1 MKFKGSKKIVSLFLA
16 VLMVVSSVP
25 AFALNASAAVNTS
38 TDVSVLETAMQNYEK
53 KMQNLQDE
61 NVGIMTNMKAA
72 YDAYVDAQKAI
83 DAVKYGYSTSID
95 VASVAANL
103 TNATNNMNSWTSYK
117 GTMRSKF
124 STDANY
130 VRDEDYAN
138 TYKNL
143 LYADET
149 ATQTSVT
156 QVEVFKN
163 IFNNK
168 IYCNGSFYYSN
179 VVMLYDGKTAP
190 QTGVMFNSYGSN
202 TSGTLGKNV
211 KEYAAWMSAGNGGL
225 KLTLDRWKGT
235 SDNGDYQWIMNSNR
249 DDSIYAS
256 DNTSYVTSKHSSNI
270 QHGNYI
276 TFDASNDPFTND
288 DLVKTYTPTW
298 SFYTTVGDKDNRNKG
313 QVSTSIQIQIFNYEA
328 VLKAIDSTKS
338 TIAKVANYK
347 QGGLSTL
354 FNDIESLMKDP
365 NSFFT
370 ENGARKNGID
380 SCSSYYS
387 GVITNTKRD
396 LNSVTAD
403 DTRYKDLRTAI
414 ADAETAPT
422 TKTADSLVAYGKA
435 ISEARNVFASDVI
448 SHGYNSPDNAATK
461 ANAITTA
468 YNALVNA
475 DSDDAYSNF
484 DAAVKVVEAMN
495 QDALTADGKTAIAN
509 ALSTQKA
516 IVYKTLSGDD
526 ANAYY
531 LATGQQPTGELKNTA
546 KSETDPCT
554 ALLLNTAQNTEYIK
568 KSTLTFA
575 AQIDGVSV
583 SEANKVQT
591 DIPYGELVELSANAF
606 ADVKALNGNYSVR
619 WTVSYEENGGSRKI
633 TSIDN
638 TVLVRVTENMTVT
651 ALVTNENSKENNDQY
666 IVKFY
671 NLYNN
676 LEDVTYVSKDKLPA
690 EGTVKN
696 TTISVGTVENYK
708 PDVPFY
714 NLTGFTVS
722 APDKYNV
729 VKIRPLYDTIPNVII
744 NVIKGNVKENNYV
757 MAGSNEYAIDRPLY
771 LETSVADFYAWAV
784 KTTDGKYQIVSYD
797 KDYVFKTYVN
807 ETYTPVVQISDTSY
821 EVYTGNGDET
831 EPLTADNI
839 DQFNNNTDYNLSNND
854 YLYAK
859 LKSKAPFVYIEKAQD
874 INVDGVDKYRLYIR
888 ITAGSDSSLSSF
900 GLKNGDKTFV
910 VKERNNLTGQFS
922 VTFKNKPADTSAVKA
937 YASYKF
943 NYNYAGVDYNIVAT
957 DLSSIPTV

>member
-38 TDVSVLETAMQNYEK
+38 TDVSALETAMQNYEK

-72 YDAYVDAQKAI
+72 YDAYVNAQKAI
-83 DAVKYGYSTSID
+83 DAIKYGYSTSINVSA
-95 VASVAANL
+95 VADNL
-103 TNATNNMNSWTSYK
+103 TKATNDMNTWTSYK

-124 STDANY
+124 SGDK
-130 VRDEDYAN
+130 DYLDDYYYN
-138 TYKNL
+138 ITYQNI

-149 ATQTSVT
+149 ASSAGEAKIQTYKDRFSNLST
-156 QVEVFKN
+156 IGKFT
-163 IFNNK
+163 
-168 IYCNGSFYYSN
+168 YSS
-179 VVMLYDGKTAP
+179 VVMLYDDKTAP
-190 QTGVMFNSYGSN
+190 QTGVMF
-202 TSGTLGKNV
+202 TSTPKKDSTFGTAHAA
-211 KEYAAWMSAGNGGL
+211 EYAAWMSANNGGL
-225 KLTLDRWKGT
+225 KLALDKWKGWDTNDNFQYIVNGCKDTLST
-235 SDNGDYQWIMNSNR
+235 SDT
-249 DDSIYAS
+249 
-256 DNTSYVTSKHSSNI
+256 TSYKTESHKDAVRY
-270 QHGNYI
+270 GNYI
-276 TFDASNDPFTND
+276 TFDASNDPFNGEM
-288 DLVKTYTPTW
+288 VKTYTPTW
-298 SFYTTVGDKDNRNKG
+298 SFYTTIGDKDNRNKG
-313 QVSTSIQIQIFNYEA
+313 EVSTSKTIQIFNYKA
-328 VLKAIDSTKS
+328 VLSAIDSTKS
-338 TIAKVANYK
+338 TIANVANYK

-354 FNDIESLMKDP
+354 FSDIESLMKDP

-396 LNSVTAD
+396 LTSVTAD
-403 DTRYKDLRTAI
+403 DAKFQTLRDAIKDSQTA
-414 ADAETAPT
+414 T
-422 TKTADSLVAYGKA
+422 TDKTADSLVAYGKA
-435 ISEARNVFASDVI
+435 IKAGRDFFANLATYTNN
-448 SHGYNSPDNAATK
+448 GDNAESL
-461 ANAITTA
+461 ANAIKTK
-468 YNALVNA
+468 YNALVNVDA
-475 DSDDAYSNF
+475 DDAYTNF

-516 IVYKTLSGDD
+516 KVYTTLSGED

-546 KSETDPCT
+546 NNETDTYT
-554 ALLLNTAQNTEYIK
+554 AALLNTAQNKEYIK

-583 SEANKVQT
+583 SEANKVQSN
-591 DIPYGELVELSANAF
+591 IPYGELVDLSANDF
-606 ADVKALNGNYSVR
+606 TDVKALNGNYSVR
-619 WTVSYEENGGSRKI
+619 WTVSYQENGGSRKI

-638 TVLVRVTENMTVT
+638 TITVRVTENMTVT
-651 ALVTNENSKENNDQY
+651 ALVTNENTKQDNDQY

-676 LEDVTYVSKDKLPA
+676 LEDVAYVSKNELPK
-690 EGTVKN
+690 EGTFKD
-696 TTISVGTVENYK
+696 TTISVGTVKNFK

-714 NLTGFTVS
+714 ELTGFTVS
-722 APDKYNV
+722 GPDKYNV
-729 VKIRPLYDTIPNVII
+729 VKIRPLYNNSTYVTI
-744 NVIKGNVKENNYV
+744 NVIKGNVKESKY
-757 MAGSNEYAIDRPLY
+757 AAPGETEYEIDRPLY

-784 KTTDGKYQIVSYD
+784 KTTDGKYQIVSYN

-807 ETYTPVVQISDTSY
+807 ETYTPVVKISDNYY

-831 EPLTADNI
+831 EKLTADKI
-839 DQFNNNTDYNLSNND
+839 DQFNNNTTDYKLEKDD

-859 LKSKAPFVYIEKAQD
+859 LKSQAPFVYIEKEQD
-874 INVDGVDKYRLYIR
+874 VNVDGVDKYRLYIR

-910 VKERNNLTGQFS
+910 ATERNKLTGQFS
-922 VTFKNKPADTSAVKA
+922 VTFRNKPADTSLVKA
-937 YASYKF
+937 YASYNFKY
-943 NYNYAGVDYNIVAT
+943 NYNGTDYNIVAT